1 MVIVY
6 DTENERILLLNRPKE
21 NGFPGY
27 LGPGGK
33 IELGESFAEGAA
45 REVYEETGLEVEPK
59 DLCYKGV
66 DEYILQ
72 DENYR
77 YMVFNYLT
85 TKFDGTLLERPPE
98 GELRWVTLDEAYELP
113 MQSWFK
119 RRLPLFFED
128 GTFEISIHLKD
139 FESKPHKEVIRKVG

>member
-6 DTENERILLLNRPKE
+6 DTDKEQILLLNRPKE

-33 IELGESFAEGAA
+33 IEFGESFSEGAV
-45 REVYEETGLEVEPK
+45 RELYEETGIVVKPE
-59 DLCYKGV
+59 DLSYKGV
-66 DEYILQ
+66 DEYILK
-72 DENYR
+72 DDNYR
-77 YMVFNYLT
+77 YMVFNYIT
-85 TKFDGTLLERPPE
+85 TTFSGKLLENPPE
-98 GELRWVTLDEAYELP
+98 GELRWVTLDEAFELP

-119 RRLPLFFED
+119 RRLPFFFED

-139 FESKPHKEVIRKVG
+139 SESEPFKEIIRKVG